1 MRLGSASS
9 AFSTARDLLLN
20 HGENVSFLV
29 KMEKWTNSVTQGFVS
44 QCGCACS
51 WPDPKGHAACG
62 ETPALPLAPASFRD
76 GVKGDLQNL
85 NPSVTAREKVASCKQ
100 ELRK

>member
-1 MRLGSASS
+1 
-9 AFSTARDLLLN
+9 
-20 HGENVSFLV
+20 
-29 KMEKWTNSVTQGFVS
+29 MEMWTNSVTWGFMS

-51 WPDPKGHAACG
+51 WPDPKGHTACG
-62 ETPALPLAPASFRD
+62 ETPALPLAPTSLSD

-100 ELRK
+100 GLRK